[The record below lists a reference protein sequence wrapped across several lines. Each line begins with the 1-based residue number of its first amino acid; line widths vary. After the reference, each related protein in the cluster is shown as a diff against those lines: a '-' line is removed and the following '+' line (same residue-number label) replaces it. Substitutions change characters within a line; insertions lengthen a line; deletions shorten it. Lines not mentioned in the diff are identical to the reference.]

1 MFRRRLG
8 DMQHHGKECEKRFRS
23 IYPKRGNIAN
33 PSQENFI
40 FTYCEPLVWWRGDL
54 PWGPQGSL
62 SQAPEAKDYSTRQK
76 NFSFSGKNVAC

>member
-33 PSQENFI
+33 PSQENLI
-40 FTYCEPLVWWRGDL
+40 FTNRELLVWWTGDL
-54 PWGPQGSL
+54 P
-62 SQAPEAKDYSTRQK
+62 
-76 NFSFSGKNVAC
+76 